1 MGLAGKLSKG
11 SVLKTTAHVSEIRP
25 NELNHYH
32 IDNEEIIALA
42 ETIKRD
48 GQLENG
54 LVYIDE
60 ESEDG
65 KKYTLIGGERRWRAL
80 TYLFE
85 NGLKDGMYDIV
96 VLPKPKNIVEE
107 KRLIRNAN
115 RQRVKTE
122 EDVYLEI
129 IDAEK
134 EYDYLCEIGQQPKGK
149 KRDFIGNEIG
159 RSGKTVDNIKKKF
172 NGVAEDGRPIK
183 VDEPKKKRTGKNDFT
198 DLRVRIEKIYQCR
211 VKVTEKS
218 IQFSCENTEQLNEL
232 FEKIGLQSKLD
243 D

>member
-1 MGLAGKLSKG
+1 MGLASKLSKG
-11 SVLKTTAHVSEIRP
+11 VLKTAAHVSEIRA

-32 IDNEEIIALA
+32 IDNDEIIALA
-42 ETIKRD
+42 ETIKVD
-48 GQLENG
+48 GQLANG
-54 LVYIDE
+54 LVYLDDRG
-60 ESEDG
+60 DG
-65 KKYTLIGGERRWRAL
+65 KKYTLIGGERRWRAI
-80 TYLFE
+80 TYLYE
-85 NGLKDGMYDIV
+85 NGVKDGMYDIV

-115 RQRVKTE
+115 RQRVKSE

-134 EYDYLCEIGQQPKGK
+134 EYDYLCEIGKQPKGK

-172 NGVAEDGRPIK
+172 DGIGEDGRPVK
-183 VDEPKKKRTGKNDFT
+183 VEEPKKKKPVKKDFS
-198 DLRVRIEKIYQCR
+198 DLRVRIEKIYQCK

-218 IQFSCENTEQLNEL
+218 IQFNCENTEQLNEL
-232 FEKIGLQSKLD
+232 FEKIGLQSKLED
-243 D
+243 